1 MKKQQGM
8 SIIAIL
14 LFVAVAGS
22 ALLLAFKIIP
32 VYTEYAN
39 IKHELQALAVETNV
53 GELTLR
59 HEFDQK
65 AAVADITAIKGD
77 NLAVVSSANGNY
89 LRAQYQREV
98 PLLGNV
104 SLLFHFDTE
113 AGQPPVVQ

>member
-14 LFVAVAGS
+14 LFVAVAGA
-22 ALLLAFKIIP
+22 ALLLAFRIIP

-39 IKHELQALAVETNV
+39 VKHELQSLAAEANV
-53 GELTLR
+53 GEYTLR

-65 AAVADITAIKGD
+65 ASVADISAIKGD
-77 NLAVVSSANGNY
+77 NLIVVTSANGNY

-98 PLLGNV
+98 PLVGNV
-104 SLLFHFDTE
+104 SLLFHFDTA